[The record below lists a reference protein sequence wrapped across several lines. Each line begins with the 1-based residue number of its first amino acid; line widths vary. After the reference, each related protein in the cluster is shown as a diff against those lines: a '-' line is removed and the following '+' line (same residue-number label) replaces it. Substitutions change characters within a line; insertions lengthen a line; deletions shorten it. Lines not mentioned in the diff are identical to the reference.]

1 MTYTVSSGT
10 SNSTIPYH
18 TVGNLYEKKWG
29 DAAVPFLPFH
39 LSPSN
44 SSPPLP
50 CPALPCREEVPWNQL
65 WAWGSAV
72 SSCSVG
78 RDEAPATNVL
88 WCILSLKIAPDSNGF
103 YRRRKKKN
111 HSCIGKKCQDGV
123 PACKY
128 VAERASGTFWL
139 GLSTAD
145 TTSLTRS
152 SVNIGILV
160 SKGWRETW
168 QPSIKVTWSKTR
180 FEDSRSAWG
189 EQVHGMW

>member
-18 TVGNLYEKKWG
+18 TVGNLYKKKWG

-50 CPALPCREEVPWNQL
+50 CPAAKRFPENQL

-72 SSCSVG
+72 NSCSVV
-78 RDEAPATNVL
+78 RDEAQATNVL

-103 YRRRKKKN
+103 YRRRKKIN

-128 VAERASGTFWL
+128 VAERGSGTFWL

-145 TTSLTRS
+145 ITSLTLS
-152 SVNIGILV
+152 S
-160 SKGWRETW
+160 ETLEYW
-168 QPSIKVTWSKTR
+168 CQWADKRRGNPPSR
-180 FEDSRSAWG
+180 
-189 EQVHGMW
+189 